1 MHLQYKS
8 LLLFALLF
16 FIAPLAINAQKRVL
30 IIFPDDE
37 RINIPK
43 RFLTTPEKGLGDS
56 AVLRFLTLKY
66 QFYNVFTQR
75 LNENNYT
82 PIGGLNDKVNAA
94 SKYKRSNWFFTD
106 SATQKKYKK
115 KHYLAAAIDQTNK
128 GYYNMYTTAD
138 SADYIIFINKISV
151 GGGFFRNV
159 FATKNYTLDVHFDV
173 YNSNMTHLGGRY
185 LRQKVRLT
193 KSMFWSAFVAQFS
206 TIPDDLALYF
216 INMKK

>member
-37 RINIPK
+37 HIEIPA
-43 RFLTTPEKGLGDS
+43 RFLKTPERGLGDS
-56 AVLRFLTLKY
+56 AAIRFLTLKY

-75 LNENNYT
+75 LNANGFT
-82 PIGGLNDKVNAA
+82 PIGGINDKANTA
-94 SKYKRSNWFFTD
+94 SKYNKSNWFFTD
-106 SATQKKYKK
+106 SATQQKHKG
-115 KHYLAAAIDQTNK
+115 KHYLSATIDGTNK
-128 GYYNMYTTAD
+128 DYYNMYTSAD
-138 SADYIIFINKISV
+138 SVDYIIFINKISV

-173 YNSNMTHLGGRY
+173 YNSNMTHLGGQY
-185 LRQKVRLT
+185 LRKKVRLT
-193 KSMFWSAFVAQFS
+193 KSMFWNAFVAHFS
-206 TIPDDLALYF
+206 TMPEELALYF

>member
-8 LLLFALLF
+8 LLLLALLF
-16 FIAPLAINAQKRVL
+16 FIAPLAINAQKKVL

-37 RINIPK
+37 HIEIPN
-43 RFLTTPEKGLGDS
+43 RFLKTPERGLGDS

-75 LNENNYT
+75 LNENGFT
-82 PIGGLNDKVNAA
+82 PIGGINDKANTA
-94 SKYKRSNWFFTD
+94 SKLGRSNWFFTD
-106 SATQKKYKK
+106 SATQQKHKG
-115 KHYLAAAIDQTNK
+115 KHYLSAIIDGTNK
-128 GYYNMYTTAD
+128 DYYGMYTAAD
-138 SADYIIFINKISV
+138 SVDYIIFINKISV

-173 YNSNMTHLGGRY
+173 YNSNMKHLGGRY
-185 LRQKVRLT
+185 LRKKVRLT
-193 KSMFWSAFVAQFS
+193 KNMFWRAFVAQFS
-206 TIPDDLALYF
+206 TMPDELALYF